1 MVMNPQD
8 EQMNKPRG
16 GLLGLFDKAMKADED
31 TGLSPLQNFA
41 AALDPL
47 ILKDLRGGEG
57 IRQQGVQR
65 AATMSKNKTVDML
78 RQQGRNDLADAVM
91 NRTIGPKEAFSVM
104 QSEKA
109 ADTAFQRQK
118 DLAAFSA
125 GLKAPAAPK
134 LYSEFAKLNADLQ
147 AGNIS
152 KDQYNASV
160 QSFLNKNKMS
170 IRPFRD
176 INRKKTKVV
185 TVGSVKIGGDNPI
198 SVQSMTNTLT
208 TDIEATINQIN
219 QITEAGGDLV
229 RVSCPDK
236 ESTQA
241 LKKIIAPKKNLSF
254 SENFFHMCFGKVPE
268 KEIVKAFDVSLILYA
283 EHSFN
288 VSTFTARTITSSL
301 SDIHGA
307 ITGAIAS
314 LKGPLHG
321 GANEEVMHMMKK
333 IKKPENAL
341 KWINNALKNKEVVM
355 GFGHRVYKSGDSR
368 VPTMREYFGKVAKI
382 KKDKT
387 FEKIYDIVEK
397 VMIKKKNIHPNVD
410 YPTGPTY
417 HLMGFDTDFFTPIF
431 VISRIT
437 GWSAHIMEQ
446 HAANKLIRPL
456 AKYKGSKHRTVMQL
470 NQR

>member
-1 MVMNPQD
+1 MSD
-8 EQMNKPRG
+8 DIKK
-16 GLLGLFDKAMKADED
+16 GLLGIIVDETEISKVMPEINSLTYRGYAAQD
-31 TGLSPLQNFA
+31 LCARCNFEEVA
-41 AALDPL
+41 YL
-47 ILKDLRGGEG
+47 ILNKELPKKTQLKQFVKDLTKE
-57 IRQQGVQR
+57 R
-65 AATMSKNKTVDML
+65 ALSKNLIEILKRIPKNSHPMDVART
-78 RQQGRNDLADAVM
+78 AV
-91 NRTIGPKEAFSVM
+91 SVM
-104 QSEKA
+104 GLEDKESKDNSPKA
-109 ADTAFQRQK
+109 NLRKALRIFAKTPTA
-118 DLAAFSA
+118 LAAFYR
-125 GLKAPAAPK
+125 L
-134 LYSEFAKLNADLQ
+134 
-147 AGNIS
+147 
-152 KDQYNASV
+152 
-160 QSFLNKNKMS
+160 
-170 IRPFRD
+170 
-176 INRKKTKVV
+176 RK
-185 TVGSVKIGGDNPI
+185 G
-198 SVQSMTNTLT
+198 
-208 TDIEATINQIN
+208 
-219 QITEAGGDLV
+219 
-229 RVSCPDK
+229 
-236 ESTQA
+236 
-241 LKKIIAPKKNLSF
+241 KKIIAPKKNLSF

-341 KWINNALKNKEVVM
+341 MWITKALKNKDVVM
-355 GFGHRVYKSGDSR
+355 RFGHRVYKSGDSR
-368 VPTMREYFGKVAKI
+368 VPTMREYFKRVAII

-397 VMIKKKNIHPNVD
+397 VMIKEKNIYPNVD

-456 AKYKGSKHRTVMQL
+456 ASYKGQKHRKVLEL

>member
-1 MVMNPQD
+1 MSGD
-8 EQMNKPRG
+8 IKK
-16 GLLGLFDKAMKADED
+16 GLLGIIVDETEISKVMPEINSLTYRGYAAQDLCEACKFEEVAYLILNKDLPNSIQLKKFEKEERNARELTKNLYEIIKHMPKKSHPMDVARTAVSVLGLEDKETADSSHEANMRKAMRI
-31 TGLSPLQNFA
+31 FA
-41 AALDPL
+41 
-47 ILKDLRGGEG
+47 
-57 IRQQGVQR
+57 
-65 AATMSKNKTVDML
+65 KT
-78 RQQGRNDLADAVM
+78 
-91 NRTIGPKEAFSVM
+91 P
-104 QSEKA
+104 
-109 ADTAFQRQK
+109 TA
-118 DLAAFSA
+118 LAAF
-125 GLKAPAAPK
+125 
-134 LYSEFAKLNADLQ
+134 Y
-147 AGNIS
+147 
-152 KDQYNASV
+152 
-160 QSFLNKNKMS
+160 
-170 IRPFRD
+170 R
-176 INRKKTKVV
+176 
-185 TVGSVKIGGDNPI
+185 
-198 SVQSMTNTLT
+198 
-208 TDIEATINQIN
+208 
-219 QITEAGGDLV
+219 V
-229 RVSCPDK
+229 RNG
-236 ESTQA
+236 
-241 LKKIIAPKKNLSF
+241 KKIIKPKKTLSF
-254 SENFFHMCFGKVPE
+254 AENFFYMCFGKVPQ

-333 IKKPENAL
+333 IKKPEHAL
-341 KWINNALKNKEVVM
+341 KWIKNALKNKEVVM

-397 VMIKKKNIHPNVD
+397 VMIKEKNIYPNVD

-456 AKYKGSKHRTVMQL
+456 AKYKGNKHRKVMQL

>member
-1 MVMNPQD
+1 MSD
-8 EQMNKPRG
+8 DIKK
-16 GLLGLFDKAMKADED
+16 GLLGIIVDE
-31 TGLSPLQNFA
+31 TEISKVMPEINSLTYRGYA
-41 AALDPL
+41 AQDLCARCDFEEVAYL
-47 ILKDLRGGEG
+47 ILNKELPNKKQLKEFKKELSKE
-57 IRQQGVQR
+57 I
-65 AATMSKNKTVDML
+65 TLSKNLINILKQIPKKSHPMDVARTV
-78 RQQGRNDLADAVM
+78 V
-91 NRTIGPKEAFSVM
+91 SVM
-104 QSEKA
+104 GLEDKETKDNSAEANLRKA
-109 ADTAFQRQK
+109 VRIFAKTPTA
-118 DLAAFSA
+118 LAAFYR
-125 GLKAPAAPK
+125 L
-134 LYSEFAKLNADLQ
+134 
-147 AGNIS
+147 
-152 KDQYNASV
+152 
-160 QSFLNKNKMS
+160 
-170 IRPFRD
+170 
-176 INRKKTKVV
+176 RK
-185 TVGSVKIGGDNPI
+185 G
-198 SVQSMTNTLT
+198 
-208 TDIEATINQIN
+208 
-219 QITEAGGDLV
+219 
-229 RVSCPDK
+229 
-236 ESTQA
+236 
-241 LKKIIAPKKNLSF
+241 KKIIAPKKKNGF
-254 SENFFHMCFGKVPE
+254 SENFFHMCFGKVPN

-341 KWINNALKNKEVVM
+341 KWINNALKNKDVVM

-368 VPTMREYFGKVAKI
+368 VPTMREYFKRVAII

-397 VMIKKKNIHPNVD
+397 VMIKEKNIFPNVD

-456 AKYKGSKHRTVMQL
+456 ASYKGSKHRKVLEL

>member
-1 MVMNPQD
+1 MSD
-8 EQMNKPRG
+8 DIKK
-16 GLLGLFDKAMKADED
+16 GLLGIIVDE
-31 TGLSPLQNFA
+31 TEISKVMPEINSLTYRGYA
-41 AALDPL
+41 AQDLCARCDFEEVAYL
-47 ILKDLRGGEG
+47 ILNKELPNKKQLKEFKKELSKE
-57 IRQQGVQR
+57 IIL
-65 AATMSKNKTVDML
+65 SKNLIGILKKIPKNSHPMDVARTV
-78 RQQGRNDLADAVM
+78 V
-91 NRTIGPKEAFSVM
+91 SVM
-104 QSEKA
+104 GLEDRETKDNSPKA
-109 ADTAFQRQK
+109 NLRKAVRIFAKTPTA
-118 DLAAFSA
+118 LAAFYR
-125 GLKAPAAPK
+125 L
-134 LYSEFAKLNADLQ
+134 
-147 AGNIS
+147 
-152 KDQYNASV
+152 
-160 QSFLNKNKMS
+160 
-170 IRPFRD
+170 
-176 INRKKTKVV
+176 RK
-185 TVGSVKIGGDNPI
+185 G
-198 SVQSMTNTLT
+198 
-208 TDIEATINQIN
+208 
-219 QITEAGGDLV
+219 
-229 RVSCPDK
+229 
-236 ESTQA
+236 
-241 LKKIIAPKKNLSF
+241 KKIIAPKKKFSF
-254 SENFFHMCFGKVPE
+254 SENFFHMCFGKVPN

-341 KWINNALKNKEVVM
+341 KWITKALKNKDVVM

-368 VPTMREYFGKVAKI
+368 VPTMREYFKRVAII

-387 FEKIYDIVEK
+387 FEKIYDIIEK
-397 VMIKKKNIHPNVD
+397 VMIEEKNIYPNVD

-456 AKYKGSKHRTVMQL
+456 ASYKGSKHRKVLEL
-470 NQR
+470 NFR

>member
-1 MVMNPQD
+1 MSD
-8 EQMNKPRG
+8 DIKK
-16 GLLGLFDKAMKADED
+16 GLLGIVVDE
-31 TGLSPLQNFA
+31 TEISKVMPEINSLTYRGYA
-41 AALDPL
+41 AQDLCARCDFEEVAYL
-47 ILKDLRGGEG
+47 ILNKELPNKKQLKEFKKELSKE
-57 IRQQGVQR
+57 I
-65 AATMSKNKTVDML
+65 TLSKNLINILKQIPKKSHPMDVART
-78 RQQGRNDLADAVM
+78 AV
-91 NRTIGPKEAFSVM
+91 SVM
-104 QSEKA
+104 GLEDKETKDNSPKA
-109 ADTAFQRQK
+109 NLRKAIRIFAKTPTA
-118 DLAAFSA
+118 LAAFYR
-125 GLKAPAAPK
+125 L
-134 LYSEFAKLNADLQ
+134 
-147 AGNIS
+147 
-152 KDQYNASV
+152 
-160 QSFLNKNKMS
+160 
-170 IRPFRD
+170 
-176 INRKKTKVV
+176 RK
-185 TVGSVKIGGDNPI
+185 G
-198 SVQSMTNTLT
+198 
-208 TDIEATINQIN
+208 
-219 QITEAGGDLV
+219 
-229 RVSCPDK
+229 
-236 ESTQA
+236 
-241 LKKIIAPKKNLSF
+241 KKIITPKKKFNF
-254 SENFFHMCFGKVPE
+254 SENFFHMCFGKVPN

-341 KWINNALKNKEVVM
+341 KWITKALKNKDVVM

-368 VPTMREYFGKVAKI
+368 VPTMREYFKRVAII
-382 KKDKT
+382 KKDRI

-397 VMIKKKNIHPNVD
+397 VMIKEKNIYPNVD

-456 AKYKGSKHRTVMQL
+456 ASYKGSKHRKVIQL

>member
-1 MVMNPQD
+1 MSED
-8 EQMNKPRG
+8 IKK
-16 GLLGLFDKAMKADED
+16 GLLGIVVDETEVSKVMPEINSLTYRGYAAQDLCAKCKFEEVAYLILNGELPNKKQLKNFETQERRERKLSNTLLADIKKIPKKAHPMDVARTAVSIMGLEDKETRDNSPKANMRKAMRI
-31 TGLSPLQNFA
+31 FA
-41 AALDPL
+41 
-47 ILKDLRGGEG
+47 
-57 IRQQGVQR
+57 
-65 AATMSKNKTVDML
+65 KTPV
-78 RQQGRNDLADAVM
+78 A
-91 NRTIGPKEAFSVM
+91 
-104 QSEKA
+104 
-109 ADTAFQRQK
+109 
-118 DLAAFSA
+118 LAAFYRA
-125 GLKAPAAPK
+125 
-134 LYSEFAKLNADLQ
+134 
-147 AGNIS
+147 
-152 KDQYNASV
+152 
-160 QSFLNKNKMS
+160 
-170 IRPFRD
+170 
-176 INRKKTKVV
+176 RK
-185 TVGSVKIGGDNPI
+185 G
-198 SVQSMTNTLT
+198 
-208 TDIEATINQIN
+208 
-219 QITEAGGDLV
+219 
-229 RVSCPDK
+229 
-236 ESTQA
+236 
-241 LKKIIAPKKNLSF
+241 KKIIPPKKKYSM
-254 SENFFHMCFGKVPE
+254 SENFFHMCFGKVPN

-341 KWINNALKNKEVVM
+341 KWINNALNNKEVVM

-368 VPTMREYFGKVAKI
+368 VPTMREYFGKVAKL
-382 KKDKT
+382 KKDKK

-397 VMIKKKNIHPNVD
+397 VMIDRKNIHPNVD

-431 VISRIT
+431 VMSRIT

-456 AKYKGSKHRTVMQL
+456 ASYKGSKYRKVVQL